1 MPAHRLGFQSAD
13 LFGKRQSKTPPRLDP
28 LEEADQIALF
38 QWRRLMVPKY
48 PELRWLHASLNGV
61 PLSPALAVKMR
72 ALGMTAGIAD
82 VFLPVARGGYLGLYI
97 EMKRAKGVPS
107 DLSDDQRDFL
117 RFAAGQGYRAEWCK
131 GWEAAKNLI
140 LDYLEGET

>member
-1 MPAHRLGFQSAD
+1 MPARRPQSAD
-13 LFGKRQSKTPPRLDP
+13 LFGKRPAKTPPRLDP
-28 LEEADQIALF
+28 LEEADQIAIF

-61 PLSPALAVKMR
+61 PLSPGLAAKMR

-82 VFLPVARGGYLGLYI
+82 VFLPVAKGGYSGLYI
-97 EMKRAKGVPS
+97 ELKRAKGVAS
-107 DLSDDQRDFL
+107 DLSDDQREFL
-117 RFAAGQGYRAEWCK
+117 GFVAGQGYRAEWCK

-140 LDYLEGET
+140 VEYLETKP